1 LADVNGVSI
10 IRKFFL
16 SQGVSIYGIVDERTK
31 AVVYQGDAYTGRFML
46 FAILF
51 DVFLRGLKLNIPF
64 IDSNWDLMF
73 IVIIGGFISTAYQI
87 KNKVIFNRPLSKSF
101 YFVILLM
108 GFSALAA
115 FILTYLFSK

>member
-1 LADVNGVSI
+1 MFNKSNSKNKD
-10 IRKFFL
+10 
-16 SQGVSIYGIVDERTK
+16 VSIYGIVDERTK

-51 DVFLRGLKLNIPF
+51 DVVLRGLKLNIPF
-64 IDSNWDLMF
+64 IASNWDLMF

-101 YFVILLM
+101 YFVTLLM

-115 FILTYLFSK
+115 FILTYIFSK